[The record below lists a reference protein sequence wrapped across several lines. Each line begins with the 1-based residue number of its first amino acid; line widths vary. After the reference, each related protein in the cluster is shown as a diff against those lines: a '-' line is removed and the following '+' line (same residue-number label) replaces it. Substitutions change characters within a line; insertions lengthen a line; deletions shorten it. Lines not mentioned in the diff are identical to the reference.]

1 MKKISWL
8 RRIFAFVFAL
18 AMCSSMQIMQA
29 YAAETVENDKNI
41 MSIEE
46 AGFTREEAME
56 FLDLSEEE
64 AEGVNFYALKAT
76 NDHVYIG
83 SGDVHAFTEF
93 TFTGTNGG
101 QYFTVNGNRMK
112 AYAAVSYVN
121 RGNQPIEFRAYL
133 WEYDNPYYLTNTLYT
148 NTSYT
153 PSSSNSEKWVT
164 STNWID
170 VTYGLDYR
178 FTYYC
183 NNINTGRDA
192 TCTVYL
198 VVAVV

>member
-1 MKKISWL
+1 MKKTSWL
-8 RRIFAFVFAL
+8 RRIFAFAL
-18 AMCSSMQIMQA
+18 ALGMCFSMQAIQA
-29 YAAETVENDKNI
+29 HAAETVENDNAI

-56 FLDLSEEE
+56 LLDLSEEE
-64 AEGVNFYALKAT
+64 AEGVSFYAVRAT
-76 NDHVYIG
+76 TDHVYIG
-83 SGDVHAFTEF
+83 SGEVHDFPEF

-112 AYAAVSYVN
+112 ASAVVRFIN

-133 WEYDNPYYLTNTLYT
+133 WEYGNPYYLTNTLYT
-148 NTSYT
+148 NTSYA
-153 PSSSNSEKWVT
+153 PSSNPEKWVT
-164 STNWID
+164 SIDWVD

-183 NNINTGRDA
+183 NNINTGGDA
-192 TCTVYL
+192 TCAVYL
-198 VVAVV
+198 VVGVV